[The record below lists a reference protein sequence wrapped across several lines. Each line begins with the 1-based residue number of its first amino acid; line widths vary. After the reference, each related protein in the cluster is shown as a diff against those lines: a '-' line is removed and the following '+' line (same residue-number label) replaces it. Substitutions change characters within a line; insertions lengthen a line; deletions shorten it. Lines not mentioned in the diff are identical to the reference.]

1 MRFFLFAAGVL
12 MATIIDA
19 LIVTLKLDNT
29 GFKEETRKSTA
40 ESDRLSASLD
50 NVNESSADLTITIKN
65 QADETK
71 KAKEKTEDFTRS
83 MYNGVKA
90 LTAFFGTIMVSS
102 GLAKLIA
109 DVNQANDKLNFL
121 SKNLGMNATEV
132 KKWQNMAE
140 MAGGTADGMTAS
152 LSNLSKS
159 LWDLVTIGDA
169 SVLPYFNALNVGVVD
184 STGNIRNL
192 DDILLD
198 VADSL
203 SRMSRPQAY
212 NIAKNMGFD
221 EGTINTLLQGRDA
234 MERQLAAQ
242 KDIVISSKEEL
253 EISRKLN
260 EQNAL
265 VSQQWEGL
273 KTLIA
278 NYLIPYFLKF
288 SERLT
293 AWLDYLN
300 RNRDGAILIFKGI
313 ATVIGLTL
321 IPLALKAAIA
331 FAGMFAPLFTGVGLI
346 LALGAAIVG
355 LSNDYEVWKRGG
367 KAMFDWSE
375 WSASIE
381 TVLKWLDEVS
391 KWFKDTKIGKW
402 FTDQDGNLSNW
413 KLALGMFAT
422 WFGGKWAIKILS
434 TLTKIGAGF
443 FRMFGLPGLPGL
455 LVSGAVL
462 AFGILAN
469 KIDEVFNSLEKFNDK
484 VVEKFGNI
492 AVAVHKFNDQ
502 NATTVDKAKAGFDA
516 ASGIVPGA
524 DIGSFG
530 LMVKNSGL
538 FDGTI
543 DATKNGGMT
552 GLIGTIANNY
562 EAMRRQSSTYNS
574 LAIGDT
580 RGERNNNPLN
590 MDYVGQKG
598 ATKETGKGARFA
610 VFKTPYDGL
619 EKTAWQ
625 LRRYYDGK
633 TTGEKLQTVQDIVN
647 TWSPKGDGAN
657 NPAIYTK
664 RVSDRLGVKPTDQI
678 NINDDDIMFSLMNAM
693 SMEEI
698 GKTLP
703 YDKALIMAAI
713 KGKGDPYANAA
724 SNLKGFNDYISK
736 PLIPNIMPDI
746 KQTLAQSDSLRA
758 NAQAASTNRVE
769 TTFNGDIN
777 INTSSPTVS
786 GNLSD
791 VLETTNEMMF
801 QLIAPMS

>member
-1 MRFFLFAAGVL
+1 

-19 LIVTLKLDNT
+19 LIVTLRLDNT

-102 GLAKLIA
+102 GLAKLIT

-203 SRMSRPQAY
+203 SKMSRPQAY

-234 MERQLAAQ
+234 MERQLIAQ
-242 KDIVISSKEEL
+242 KNIVISSQEEL

-313 ATVIGLTL
+313 AAIIGLTL

-331 FAGMFAPLFTGVGLI
+331 FAGMFAPLLTGVGLI
-346 LALGAAIVG
+346 LALGAAIIG

-367 KAMFDWSE
+367 KSMFDWSE

-381 TVLKWLDEVS
+381 TVLGWLDQIS

-402 FTDQDGNLSNW
+402 FTDQEGNLNKW
-413 KLALGMFAT
+413 ELALAAFAT
-422 WFGGKWAIKILS
+422 YFGGKWVVGILS
-434 TLTKIGAGF
+434 GF
-443 FRMFGLPGLPGL
+443 GKLSLGFARLLGWPGL
-455 LVSGAVL
+455 LVA
-462 AFGILAN
+462 AFVTAIPII
-469 KIDEVFNSLEKFNDK
+469 KSYIDEAAEHFGDVMAKAGEKASL
-484 VVEKFGNI
+484 VV
-492 AVAVHKFNDQ
+492 AAVHKFNDP
-502 NATTVDKAKAGFDA
+502 NATTEDKVIAGAKALDGVIPGAGVLALGKDGVKNVIENLSKPFLNSGSSSGFT
-516 ASGIVPGA
+516 ASGVEVPNEDKRIYKTENG
-524 DIGSFG
+524 DVIREGGSR
-530 LMVKNSGL
+530 
-538 FDGTI
+538 
-543 DATKNGGMT
+543 AW
-552 GLIGTIANNY
+552 
-562 EAMRRQSSTYNS
+562 
-574 LAIGDT
+574 
-580 RGERNNNPLN
+580 RNNNPSN
-590 MDYVGQKG
+590 MIWGKAAQSLG
-598 ATKETGKGARFA
+598 AIGHDTNAQGHTMAIFPNKEMGDKARQWMLFESNWA
-610 VFKTPYDGL
+610 K
-619 EKTAWQ
+619 Q
-625 LRRYYDGK
+625 LS
-633 TTGEKLQTVQDIVN
+633 T
-647 TWSPKGDGAN
+647 KGDYGAGLGYKDKTVSQAITSHSPPEYN
-657 NPAIYTK
+657 NTAAYISEALAAIGGQDK
-664 RVSDRLGVKPTDQI
+664 RMGDLTTDERKQLI
-678 NINDDDIMFSLMNAM
+678 AVIDKKEGWDVGKEYSLNAK
-693 SMEEI
+693 
-698 GKTLP
+698 KTL
-703 YDKALIMAAI
+703 
-713 KGKGDPYANAA
+713 
-724 SNLKGFNDYISK
+724 DYIKSLDDQMTNK
-736 PLIPNIMPDI
+736 PVPHSVAIDI
-746 KQTLAQSDSLRA
+746 NRTLATSDNLRSNSQLA
-758 NAQAASTNRVE
+758 TNNRVE
-769 TTFNGDIN
+769 ATFGDIN
-777 INTSSPTVS
+777 ITTSSPTVQGS
-786 GNLSD
+786 LSD